1 MTLKTSDNDEA
12 LFRELVEEEST
23 KPIDTVVWEILWN
36 RVSQATLDEVKVSL
50 TSYSGRGRG
59 PLFCVKNE
67 RDALRE
73 FLAREHEPD
82 RLMRMVAYD
91 ANTVLEDNTD
101 AGARVFLQ
109 SLLATYDEVLAAHS
123 GEHS

>member
-12 LFRELVEEEST
+12 LFRELVENEST
-23 KPIDTVVWEILWN
+23 KPIDTVVWEILWY
-36 RVSQATLDEVKVSL
+36 RVSQATLDEVRKVLLFDLSL
-50 TSYSGRGRG
+50 GRG
-59 PLFCVKNE
+59 PLFCVSNE
-67 RDALRE
+67 RDALRQ

-109 SLLATYDEVLAAHS
+109 SLLAIYDEVLAAHS